1 MPFGALVGHLQ
12 ADQYRLLGMSGQ
24 CVASLCP
31 DMPTSSD
38 AHEKSPRDLVA
49 SSRHSAD
56 SRGDRFLQ
64 VGFLLELP
72 ATDAHGSEPL
82 RPNIGRETGLC
93 VPLGMRHDQVIKPC
107 ICWMES
113 LDSLESVGDM
123 VACLGSDLLTH
134 AHTDK

>member
-1 MPFGALVGHLQ
+1 MP
-12 ADQYRLLGMSGQ
+12 M
-24 CVASLCP
+24 
-31 DMPTSSD
+31 SSD
-38 AHEKSPRDLVA
+38 AHEKPLRDLVA
-49 SSRHSAD
+49 SSRPSVD
-56 SRGDRFLQ
+56 SRDGFLR

-93 VPLGMRHDQVIKPC
+93 VPLGTMHDPVIEPC
-107 ICWMES
+107 ICWMGS